1 MKQLKLSLLPKT
13 WLIDIDG
20 VIFIHNNYLY
30 GEDKPVLGFLEFY
43 KQIDKNDFVLLLS
56 SREEKYKEITE
67 KSLQKYNIKYDKII
81 FGLPKGERII
91 INDTKPKG
99 LKTALAINPS
109 RNKFPKIKI
118 VYSESL

>member
-30 GEDKPVLGFLEFY
+30 GEDKPVPGFLEFY
-43 KQIDKNDFVLLLS
+43 KQIDKNDFILLLS

-67 KSLQKYNIKYDKII
+67 KSLQKYNIKYNKII

-99 LKTALAINPS
+99 LKTALAINSS
-109 RNKFPKIKI
+109 RNKFPKIKV
-118 VYSESL
+118 VYLESL